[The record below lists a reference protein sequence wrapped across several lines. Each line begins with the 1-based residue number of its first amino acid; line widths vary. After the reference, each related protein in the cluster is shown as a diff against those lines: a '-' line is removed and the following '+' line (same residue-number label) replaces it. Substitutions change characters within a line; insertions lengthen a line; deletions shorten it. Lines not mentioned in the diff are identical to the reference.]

1 MAQLSFKPKQ
11 VTKKLLSPLQD
22 RAKDVITNRFGLDEE
37 ERKTLEAIG
46 KKYGITRERV
56 RQIENFAIATIKK
69 SDAYEE
75 HSEVFDEI
83 KKIIDKLGGIIGEEE
98 LLKHLSKD
106 VVTQNHIHLYLV
118 LGDQFEKHKEDD
130 AFHHRWSTNADI
142 ADKVHDAIK
151 SVYKSLSDEELIAE
165 ESIMSSFTHHLG
177 DVAEGYA
184 QEEIL
189 KRWLALSKL
198 IGKNEL
204 NEWGKSESPHV
215 KARGIKDYAFLV
227 LRRSGK
233 PMHFRDVARE
243 ISKLFGKEAHI
254 ATTHNELIKDSRFV
268 LVGRGLYGLREWG
281 HTSGVVREVI
291 QTVLEDAK
299 RPLTKEEIIQKVLE
313 RRQVKPNTIVVNL
326 QNPKF
331 FKKNKDNTYVLA

>member
-22 RAKDVITNRFGLDEE
+22 RAKDVINNRFGLDDE

-69 SDAYEE
+69 STAFDE
-75 HSEVFDEI
+75 HSHVFEEI
-83 KKIIDKLGGIIGEEE
+83 KNVIDKLGGIIGEEE

-118 LGDQFEKHKEDD
+118 LGDQFEKHKEDEH
-130 AFHHRWSTNADI
+130 FNHRWSTNADV
-142 ADKVHDAIK
+142 ADKVHDALK
-151 SVYKSLSDEELIAE
+151 KVYESLTDEELIE
-165 ESIMSSFTHHLG
+165 EEAIMNSFTHHLG
-177 DVAEGYA
+177 DLTEQYA
-184 QEEIL
+184 HDEIL
-189 KRWLALSKL
+189 KRWLTLSKL
-198 IGKNEL
+198 IGKNQL

-215 KARGIKDYAFLV
+215 RARGIKDYAFLV
-227 LRRSGK
+227 LRRHGK

-291 QTVLEDAK
+291 QAVLEESKD
-299 RPLTKEEIIQKVLE
+299 PLTKEEIITRVLE

-326 QNPKF
+326 QNAKF
-331 FKKNKDNTYVLA
+331 FKKTKDGKYSNA